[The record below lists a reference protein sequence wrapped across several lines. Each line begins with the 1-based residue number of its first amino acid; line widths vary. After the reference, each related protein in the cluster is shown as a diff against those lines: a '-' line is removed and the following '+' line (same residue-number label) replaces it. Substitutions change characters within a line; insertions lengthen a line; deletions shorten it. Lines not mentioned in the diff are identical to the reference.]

1 MAKKGSVRVGSGAGY
16 AGDRWEPAVELAET
30 GGVDYI
36 AFECLAERTIARE
49 TLAMHHDPAR
59 GYNPR
64 LTARMAAVLPACAAN
79 GVRVITNMGAANPIG
94 AARETCRIAAE
105 AGLENFACAVVLGDD
120 VREAVAA
127 MPELALLETGAPLE
141 SILPRMASANAYLG
155 ADAICDGL
163 ATGAA
168 VVMTGRVAD
177 PSLFVA
183 PMLFELGWG
192 YDDYPRLAQATVA
205 GHLLECA
212 GQVTGGYFADPGPKD
227 VAGLARLGFP
237 FADVSAA
244 GEVAIGKVEG
254 SGGRVDA
261 MTCTEQL
268 LYEMADPAAY
278 ITPDCVLDVTEVRFA
293 EERPDRVRVT
303 GAHARPRTP
312 TYKVSVGY
320 FDGYIGEGQI
330 SYGGPNAVA
339 RARLAG
345 EVVCERLR
353 LRGFA
358 YDELRSELIGLD
370 SLHGPGE
377 GRTEPYEV
385 RLRVAGRTPSRAAAE
400 ELGWEV
406 DTLLTNGPQGGAGA
420 TAQVREIYAVQSVLL
435 AREAVSTRIETVRAR

>member
-1 MAKKGSVRVGSGAGY
+1 MRRTVRIGSGAGY
-16 AGDRWEPAVELAET
+16 AGDRWEPAVELAEK
-30 GGVDYI
+30 GEVDYI

-64 LTARMAAVLPACAAN
+64 LTERMAAVLPPCARN
-79 GVRVITNMGAANPIG
+79 RVRVVTNMGAANPLG
-94 AARETCRIAAE
+94 AGRETCRVAAE
-105 AGLENFACAVVLGDD
+105 AGLKDLRCAVLLGDD
-120 VREAVAA
+120 VSDTVRA
-127 MPELALLETGAPLE
+127 MPGLALLETGRPLE

-155 ADAICDGL
+155 ADAIRDAL
-163 ATGAA
+163 ATGAE

-183 PMLFELGWG
+183 PALFEFGWS

-227 VAGLARLGFP
+227 VPALARLGFP
-237 FADVSAA
+237 FADVSAD
-244 GEVAIGKVEG
+244 GEVAIGKVAG
-254 SGGRVDA
+254 SGGRIDA

-268 LYEMADPAAY
+268 LYEMGDPAAY
-278 ITPDCVLDVTEVRFA
+278 ITPDCVLDVTAVGFV
-293 EERPDRVRVT
+293 EERADRVRVA
-303 GAHARPRTP
+303 GARARPRTP

-320 FDGYIGEGQI
+320 FDGYMGEGQL

-345 EVVCERLR
+345 EVVAERLR
-353 LRGFA
+353 LRGLA
-358 YDELRSELIGLD
+358 YDELRCELIGLD
-370 SLHGPGE
+370 SLHGPGA
-377 GRTEPYEV
+377 GRPEPYEV
-385 RLRVAGRTPSRAAAE
+385 RLRVAGRTASRAAAE

-406 DTLLTNGPQGGAGA
+406 ETLLTNGPQGGAGHFG
-420 TAQVREIYAVQSVLL
+420 QVREIYAVQSVLL
-435 AREAVSTRIETVRAR
+435 AREAVTTRIETVAAR